1 MVNNKNDKKRKDNK
15 LFRKTE
21 AKLYN
26 YVQLKSDIANLELD
40 NEILDIEASEKF
52 DTVKAIN
59 YSREKVFS
67 SCVIDS
73 EVESL
78 VINHEAI
85 KDIMIKNKKQ
95 IQIKNLKVKKIEN
108 ALDFLN
114 DTDRKIVELRY
125 FLGET
130 WHGVAKASGYSIS
143 ACQKRRAKII
153 EKLSTMI

>member
-1 MVNNKNDKKRKDNK
+1 MVNNKNKKDDK

-40 NEILDIEASEKF
+40 NEILNIEAAEKF

-78 VINHEAI
+78 VIDHEDM
-85 KDIMIKNKKQ
+85 KNRMIKNKKQ
-95 IQIKNLKVKKIEN
+95 IEIKNLKIKKIEN
-108 ALDFLN
+108 ALDSLN

-130 WHGVAKASGYSIS
+130 WHGVAKVSGYSIS
-143 ACQKRRAKII
+143 ACQKRRVRII
-153 EKLSTMI
+153 NKLSTMI